1 MIKAG
6 ELRHRA
12 GILKPRQSTNTDGN
26 PREEYETFK
35 KGVPVGFQKA
45 PWGREFWEAQALH
58 GVSVR
63 RLMMRYIP
71 GIREDM
77 RIVVNGR
84 VYSIIPPIDNV
95 ADLNRELFLTVKE
108 VI

>member
-12 GILKPRQSTNTDGN
+12 KILQPTDAKNIDGN
-26 PREEYETFK
+26 PKESYRTFK
-35 KGVPVGFQKA
+35 KNVPCGFQKA
-45 PWGREFWEAQALH
+45 PWGREFWEAKALH

-71 GIREDM
+71 GVREDM
-77 RIVVNGR
+77 LIEVNGR
-84 VYSIIPPIDNV
+84 QYSIIPPIDNV
-95 ADLNRELFLTVKE
+95 ADLNRELVLIVKE

>member
-12 GILKPRQSTNTDGN
+12 DILKPKEPTNINGN
-26 PREEYETFK
+26 PLEEYKIFRT
-35 KGVPVGFQKA
+35 GVPVGFQKA
-45 PWGREFWEAQALH
+45 PWGREFWEAQAQH
-58 GVSVR
+58 GISVR

-71 GIREDM
+71 GVREDM
-77 RIVVNGR
+77 RIRVNR
-84 VYSIIPPIDNV
+84 RIYEIIPPIDNV
-95 ADLNRELFLTVKE
+95 ADLNRELVLTIKE

>member
-12 GILKPRQSTNTDGN
+12 DILKPKEVTNIDGN
-26 PREEYETFK
+26 PKEEYEIFK
-35 KGVPVGFQKA
+35 SGVPVGFQKA
-45 PWGREFWEAQALH
+45 PCGREFWEAQALH

-63 RLMMRYIP
+63 RLMMRYMP

-77 RIVVNGR
+77 LIKVNNCT
-84 VYSIIPPIDNV
+84 YAIIPPIDNV
-95 ADLNRELFLTVKE
+95 ADLNRELILTAKE

>member
-12 GILKPRQSTNTDGN
+12 EILKPKEATNTDGN
-26 PREEYETFK
+26 PKEEYETFK
-35 KGVPVGFQKA
+35 TGVPVGFQKA
-45 PWGREFWEAQALH
+45 PWGREFWEAKALH
-58 GVSVR
+58 GESLR
-63 RLMMRYIP
+63 RLMLRYMP

-77 RIVVNGR
+77 LIKVNGR
-84 VYSIIPPIDNV
+84 TYSIIPPIDNV
-95 ADLNRELFLTVKE
+95 ADLNRELVLIVKE

>member
-12 GILKPRQSTNTDGN
+12 DILKPKETVNIDGN
-26 PREEYETFK
+26 PKEEYEVFK
-35 KGVPVGFQKA
+35 AGVPVGFQKA
-45 PWGREFWEAQALH
+45 PWGREFWEAQAQH
-58 GVSVR
+58 GISVR
-63 RLMMRYIP
+63 RLMMRYMP

-77 RIVVNGR
+77 RIKVNNR
-84 VYSIIPPIDNV
+84 TYEIIPPIDNV
-95 ADLNRELFLTVKE
+95 ADLNRELVLIVKE

>member
-12 GILKPRQSTNTDGN
+12 EILKPTTGTNTDGN
-26 PREEYETFK
+26 PKEAYETFK
-35 KGVPVGFQKA
+35 TGVPVGFQKA

-63 RLMMRYIP
+63 RLMMRYMP

-77 RIVVNGR
+77 LIKVNGR
-84 VYSIIPPIDNV
+84 TYSIIPPIDNV
-95 ADLNRELFLTVKE
+95 ADLNRALVLTVKE

>member
-12 GILKPRQSTNTDGN
+12 EILKPKETTNTDGN
-26 PREEYETFK
+26 PLEEYESFR

-63 RLMMRYIP
+63 RLMLRYIP
-71 GIREDM
+71 GLREDM
-77 RIVVNGR
+77 LVVINGR
-84 VYSIIPPIDNV
+84 TYSIIPPIDNV
-95 ADLNRELFLTVKE
+95 ADLNRELVLTVKE

>member
-12 GILKPRQSTNTDGN
+12 EILKPVVGTNTTGN
-26 PREEYETFK
+26 PKEEYETYK
-35 KGVPVGFQKA
+35 SGVPVGFQKA

-63 RLMMRYIP
+63 RLMMRYMP

-77 RIVVNGR
+77 LIKVNGR
-84 VYSIIPPIDNV
+84 TYSIIPPIDNV
-95 ADLNRELFLTVKE
+95 ADLNRELVLIVKE